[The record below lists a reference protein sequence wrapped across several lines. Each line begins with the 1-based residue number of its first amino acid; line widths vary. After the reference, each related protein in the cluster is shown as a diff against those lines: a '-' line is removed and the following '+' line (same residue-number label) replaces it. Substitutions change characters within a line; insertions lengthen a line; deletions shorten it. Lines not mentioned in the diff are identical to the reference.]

1 MASAAKK
8 RSKRPQAPTPRPI
21 RSRRLP
27 LWIYFGGGAGM
38 VVVGGL
44 IVVLT
49 TRGGGSSSAV
59 AGNGLYRSTDN
70 GETFELVT
78 SEVGGAVMALAV
90 TRSGDILAGDMQ
102 RGLLESTD
110 GGRSWRQVLNAQLAG
125 LAISPSNPKLIL
137 ATG

>member
-38 VVVGGL
+38 VVVGVL

-59 AGNGLYRSTDN
+59 AGLPQTSDYHSLLVARTSADRILLGTHNGIYRT
-70 GETFELVT
+70 
-78 SEVGGAVMALAV
+78 
-90 TRSGDILAGDMQ
+90 
-102 RGLLESTD
+102 TD
-110 GGRSWRQVLNAQLAG
+110 GGLHWAPSSLANRDAMNLARAGSAGVVFMAGHDVFARS
-125 LAISPSNPKLIL
+125 
-137 ATG
+137 